1 MEKVTDS
8 FSIKIYLELS
18 QICVDPFGKQIIAAF
33 QHETYVY
40 IATSAYFFSDYLCV
54 DIYDL
59 KDLSL
64 GKIKYVNSSYYTSSD
79 FTKDNSDM
87 ITPYIFNFRDYVFF
101 KVDLTNKQGERLDQ
115 TKHYLV
121 STCYNNGLLFFT
133 AVNLY
138 QSTNETSKNNPI
150 WFTDENKASLEHT
163 IKFNSKLENTKV
175 WVYKEIQFGKKVKL
189 LELVI

>member
-1 MEKVTDS
+1 MEKLNTWIQVTT
-8 FSIKIYLELS
+8 
-18 QICVDPFGKQIIAAF
+18 P
-33 QHETYVY
+33 
-40 IATSAYFFSDYLCV
+40 
-54 DIYDL
+54 
-59 KDLSL
+59 
-64 GKIKYVNSSYYTSSD
+64 SSD

-138 QSTNETSKNNPI
+138 QSTNETSKNDPI